1 MAKYQPRS
9 SSYPL
14 DPVPIGPSF
23 QQVPHADTS
32 IYKVMNTDFVG
43 SIDVSVCELYMILS
57 KYIHR
62 SKAFFFSPTYL
73 LLNCSAN

>member
-1 MAKYQPRS
+1 MR
-9 SSYPL
+9 
-14 DPVPIGPSF
+14 IR
-23 QQVPHADTS
+23 

-62 SKAFFFSPTYL
+62 SKAFFFLSHIFAFEL
-73 LLNCSAN
+73 FS